1 MPFTVG
7 VYFENSE
14 EDRASFK
21 TNTCLGWLGRC
32 FEGMEEG
39 YENLKI
45 IDIPESARSSRNLSG
60 LDIETYRENFRIPAT
75 NAYYRFLKHQDMEII
90 AYDPIAG
97 VQPAHIYRMD
107 EHLDKFPTVPASEKY
122 VVFDWDRTL
131 TVVEGLAP
139 LQFLQGIPAV
149 SLGLANYDSFW
160 EDALVFLFGGAVR
173 LQLLR
178 DLMQRLIR
186 SGITVFIITR
196 NGKCGSD
203 LFQTLVQTLHPYF
216 FSETVSDYIV
226 CGFRRD
232 PVINYTKREAL
243 EMSPGWRRR
252 SSPTTTG
259 ASKKMRGGHRSR
271 RQSNHCKTRRRRTFK
286 IKNIR

>member
-60 LDIETYRENFRIPAT
+60 LDIETYRENFSIPAT
-75 NAYYRFLKHQDMEII
+75 NAYYRFLKYHDTLNI

-97 VQPAHIYRMD
+97 IQPAHIYRMD

-196 NGKCGSD
+196 NGQCGSD
-203 LFQTLVQTLHPYF
+203 LFQTLLQTLHPYF
-216 FSETVSDYIV
+216 FSETVSDYII

-252 SSPTTTG
+252 SSAATTG
-259 ASKKMRGGHRSR
+259 ASKKMRGGYR
-271 RQSNHCKTRRRRTFK
+271 RQSNRYKTRCRRTFK